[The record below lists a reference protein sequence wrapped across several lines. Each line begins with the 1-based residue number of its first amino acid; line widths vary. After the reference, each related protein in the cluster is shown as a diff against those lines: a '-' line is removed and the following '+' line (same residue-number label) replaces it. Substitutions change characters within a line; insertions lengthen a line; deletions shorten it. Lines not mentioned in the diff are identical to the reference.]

1 MSAASPLQLLL
12 SFAKLGSVGF
22 GGGPAMIPLVQA
34 EVVDHRGWL
43 TNQEFIDVL
52 AAGNALPGPIS
63 TKMAVCIGYQ
73 TGGALGAA
81 AGLIGILL
89 PSTLLMLILA
99 GVLTRYSDHPRVQ
112 GAMSAMRPVV
122 IAMLAWVVIQLAPAS
137 IDGWASGLLVVV
149 AIGLLYFKLHPVWLI
164 GGAAIIGGLF
174 LAR

>member
-1 MSAASPLQLLL
+1 MSVASPLQLLV

-43 TNQEFIDVL
+43 SNQEFVDVL

-63 TKMAVCIGYQ
+63 TKMAVYIGYQ

-81 AGLIGILL
+81 AGLLGILL
-89 PSTLLMLILA
+89 PSTILMLMLA
-99 GVLTRYSDHPRVQ
+99 ALLTRYSDHPRVN
-112 GAMSAMRPVV
+112 GALSAMRPVV

-137 IDGWASGLLVVV
+137 VDGWVSGVLVAV
-149 AIGLLYFKLHPVWLI
+149 AIGLLYLEVHPVWLI
-164 GGAAIIGGLF
+164 GGAALIGGLF